1 MSIHSL
7 EPQQGRSAIAA
18 ILDQVDSAVSSDR
31 DKRSFLELIDI
42 SQPRLFEE
50 LRRIY
55 SREAY
60 ASYPKDSNAFNTNDF
75 PVDAVARITDWPQ
88 SRIQDR

>member
-7 EPQQGRSAIAA
+7 EPQQGSSEIAA

-31 DKRSFLELIDI
+31 DKRSFLD
-42 SQPRLFEE
+42 P
-50 LRRIY
+50 
-55 SREAY
+55 A
-60 ASYPKDSNAFNTNDF
+60 NAI

-88 SRIQDR
+88 ARIRDR